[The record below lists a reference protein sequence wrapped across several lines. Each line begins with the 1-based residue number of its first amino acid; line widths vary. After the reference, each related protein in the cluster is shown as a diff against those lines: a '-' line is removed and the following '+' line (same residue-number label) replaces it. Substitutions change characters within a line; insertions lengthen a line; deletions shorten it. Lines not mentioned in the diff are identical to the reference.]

1 MSGFAFSPQFSQR
14 WYATAT
20 PIKQTIINE
29 LDDIYQ
35 VLQSET
41 DLDNFQFRVAN
52 LHDKVEEIIAEQ
64 RRAEAERLEQ
74 QRLAQGQA
82 EKRRAEEQEKQ
93 RQQRERELL
102 EQRLAQE
109 KLEKEQLE
117 KEKREQERLEQE
129 KTEQN
134 SSNQHND
141 DKIDTT
147 VYVLKDNETH
157 FSLPNVASKPTK
169 MVNQTAKTDDTSIK
183 NANNTL
189 NINSLDFNSIEKIK
203 EEIINDLNQK
213 IETYLLDAM
222 ANMHQDLQSWLADAV
237 NRQLESKLT
246 EHKTDNPRAE

>member
-1 MSGFAFSPQFSQR
+1 MSGFTFSPQFSQR

-64 RRAEAERLEQ
+64 RRAE
-74 QRLAQGQA
+74 
-82 EKRRAEEQEKQ
+82 EQEKQ

-134 SSNQHND
+134 SSKQNND
-141 DKIDTT
+141 DDTDTT
-147 VYVLKDNETH
+147 IYVLKDSENH
-157 FSLPNVASKPTK
+157 FSLPNVAFNPTK
-169 MVNQTAKTDDTSIK
+169 MLHATAKTDTNLVKDNHAENPK
-183 NANNTL
+183 NGL
-189 NINSLDFNSIEKIK
+189 KISSLDFDSIEKIK
-203 EEIINDLNQK
+203 EEIINNLNHK